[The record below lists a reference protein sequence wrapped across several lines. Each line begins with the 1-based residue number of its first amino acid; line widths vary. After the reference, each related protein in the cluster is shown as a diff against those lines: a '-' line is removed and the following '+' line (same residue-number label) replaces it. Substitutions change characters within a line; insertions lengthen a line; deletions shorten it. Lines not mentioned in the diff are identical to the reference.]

1 VIAAFA
7 AASLALAVQWT
18 WSLYEDPASVVLSH
32 EAPDTELLRT
42 VFECAPGS
50 GRAKATAYPDPKQ
63 PKDRFTLEIPT
74 AGAPFQS
81 FLRTGRLIL
90 KAEGG
95 QAAVS
100 VPREHRPKL
109 VQFAK
114 LCG

>member
-1 VIAAFA
+1 VIAAIA
-7 AASLALAVQWT
+7 AAVLALASQWT
-18 WSLYEDPASVVLSH
+18 WSLYEDPAAVVLSH
-32 EAPDTELLRT
+32 EVPDTDLLRT
-42 VFECAPGS
+42 VFECSPGT
-50 GRAKATAYPDPKQ
+50 GRVKATAYPDPAQ

-81 FLRTGRLIL
+81 FLKSGRLIL